1 MDCNEKICREAIA
14 FAEGK
19 INRKI
24 VFAFLQGSQNYRLDT
39 PSSDQDIKAF
49 CIPSFEDFYQQKQVS
64 LTIDYP
70 HGQVTIH
77 DLRMLP
83 KLLEKMN
90 PTYLESFHSL
100 YSFVRN
106 ESGVLEMGK
115 SILSPALFD
124 ELFRSNFDTWVRAAV
139 SYFQKKRNEMHKAT
153 PNRAPV
159 IAQYGYDVKSA
170 SHAFRMHYLIHGLI
184 DAGGETA
191 SNPFA
196 TYQKLLRFDGDSSAR
211 NRILKIK
218 NGECLE
224 ESILPDLERQEK
236 ELMGILDTHQNKAK
250 KNPHPNLESLEE
262 EIYRFIRNYFGIKQ

>member
-139 SYFQKKRNEMHKAT
+139 SYFQKKQNEMHKAT

-184 DAGGETA
+184 DVGGEA
-191 SNPFA
+191 VSNPFA
-196 TYQKLLRFDGDSSAR
+196 TYQKLLRFEGDSSTR
-211 NRILKIK
+211 NQILKIK
-218 NGECLE
+218 NGECPE
-224 ESILPDLERQEK
+224 ESILPELEQQEK
-236 ELMGILDTHQNKAK
+236 ELMEILDAHQNKTK
-250 KNPHPNLESLEE
+250 KNPLPNLESLEE
-262 EIYRFIRNYFGIKQ
+262 EIYRFTRNYFGFKQ